1 MTINLNE
8 FQVRKSACIQLFIS
22 QGMSRVKQHS
32 IIHTHFVN
40 KLRILNELKV
50 QTINV
55 IKKQSNKEHMYKNY
69 FTHQSVSQSL
79 LAFASTMLGPHECQP
94 LLNSLATRGSGTES
108 HSTVHTVSK
117 FRSFWLAT
125 FRALIAFVWLVRSDC
140 NARLQLLPPSPFG
153 GPGDLGSSRRRGK
166 SGGRGQL
173 LGDWCGR
180 QTGWR

>member
-1 MTINLNE
+1 
-8 FQVRKSACIQLFIS
+8 
-22 QGMSRVKQHS
+22 MSSVKQHS

-55 IKKQSNKEHMYKNY
+55 IKKKNIC
-69 FTHQSVSQSL
+69 TKTTLHTSQSVSL

-108 HSTVHTVSK
+108 HITVHTVSK

-125 FRALIAFVWLVRSDC
+125 FRALIAFVWLVRSYC
-140 NARLQLLPPSPFG
+140 NARLQLLLPPPFG